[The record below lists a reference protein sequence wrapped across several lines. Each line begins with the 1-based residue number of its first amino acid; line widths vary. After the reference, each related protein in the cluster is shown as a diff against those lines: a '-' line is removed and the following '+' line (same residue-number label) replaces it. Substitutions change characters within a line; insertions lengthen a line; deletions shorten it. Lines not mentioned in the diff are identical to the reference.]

1 MDRHHWTPAF
11 AGVTS
16 EEKFLLV
23 IPAEAG
29 IQDLNN
35 HVQTIMDRLV
45 SWSSSISL
53 AFIKGCGDIPA
64 FSICLMY

>member
-45 SWSSSISL
+45 MQTPSERMG
-53 AFIKGCGDIPA
+53 F
-64 FSICLMY
+64 